1 MSQTRGRPRRASN
14 PRTRSRSP
22 RVKGDG
28 GIMNEEEFLLKW
40 NNHQTNFVDV
50 FRELLGQSSFID
62 VSLVCG
68 GEVFPAHKVILAAC
82 SPLLHN
88 LFKENPCQHPVVI
101 LNDVPARDMKAMM
114 KFIYQGEVS
123 VSQTELAS
131 FLKTADNLQ
140 IKGLA
145 EDREKDRERE
155 ERKRK
160 EKDSDAK
167 SEGRVNKR
175 QRTSD
180 HNSNRELASAQSNK
194 AHKESYSSHNKNKS
208 SSRNTSE
215 DRLCNSIAQ
224 YGIQPSVGIRTIP
237 PPHPTHPP
245 TGNENDSSS
254 ANSQSVPPTSQAH
267 SIPPKEE
274 TLMIKTEPFLDYH
287 GEMVWQEGSEELDGN
302 TQGPETINA
311 SEGLPLTDG
320 HADSQVPAGMQEGQ
334 EGMPA
339 PEMGEGG
346 KYAEDMRG
354 DANANNNDD
363 PSHTAPA
370 TGSCGAL
377 QAGLRFVLH
386 SSSTRNKYKPFST
399 SIAAGGGEGGEGE
412 GGEGDEGGG
421 ETGGGGGSPRYVTL
435 DDWRDA
441 AQGFDLDQAAYDL
454 QDASLSLLGVATTP
468 ALRSKYRMAS
478 GGSSR
483 GGGRGRLGSCRYRRG
498 SKIQASGTRGA
509 ATGEETLDGTSV
521 GGGGDRLEEMVVMH
535 GECVAG
541 DWRCKLCGLRF
552 PKRSKLVR
560 HFTRHTNVRQFGCPL
575 CPGHYKRKDHLRHHM
590 RTKHPITDIMS
601 GAVVHYSG

>member
-1 MSQTRGRPRRASN
+1 MLKGLSHL
-14 PRTRSRSP
+14 RSSSCRKAMVPMVALFSSCQA
-22 RVKGDG
+22 GDG

-370 TGSCGAL
+370 T
-377 QAGLRFVLH
+377 
-386 SSSTRNKYKPFST
+386 
-399 SIAAGGGEGGEGE
+399 
-412 GGEGDEGGG
+412 D
-421 ETGGGGGSPRYVTL
+421 
-435 DDWRDA
+435 
-441 AQGFDLDQAAYDL
+441 
-454 QDASLSLLGVATTP
+454 
-468 ALRSKYRMAS
+468 
-478 GGSSR
+478 
-483 GGGRGRLGSCRYRRG
+483 
-498 SKIQASGTRGA
+498 A
-509 ATGEETLDGTSV
+509 ATGKTEETWIEEVLTSALPPSALAPHDFPPLPAHLLDDSHIPLLHPPPPPALTTAPTATTAASATHGRRMGMGR
-521 GGGGDRLEEMVVMH
+521 GGMGRPSGLALQRAGRPPTQTATVCP
-535 GECVAG
+535 ECGRVFQDAYKLKRHRVIHTG
-541 DWRCKLCGLRF
+541 ARNFECPACPFRCNRRDNLM
-552 PKRSKLVR
+552 
-560 HFTRHTNVRQFGCPL
+560 
-575 CPGHYKRKDHLRHHM
+575 GHIKKQHA
-590 RTKHPITDIMS
+590 PNP
-601 GAVVHYSG
+601 